1 MRVTAKV
8 DYALRALVELV
19 GSSSERPVKAEVI
32 ADAERIPLRF
42 LLNILGELRVAR
54 LVGSRRG
61 TEGGYWLTTPAEAIS
76 VADVIR
82 AVEGP
87 LADVH
92 GVAPELVEYPPRTSA
107 LRDVWMSARVALR
120 DVLEKTTLGD
130 IAAGD
135 LPDAVTEKLDAPG
148 AAERR

>member
-19 GSSSERPVKAEVI
+19 GSESHRPVKAESI
-32 ADAERIPLRF
+32 ADAEQIPLRF

-61 TEGGYWLTTPAEAIS
+61 TEGGYWLTVPAEDIS

-92 GVAPELVEYPPRTSA
+92 GVAPELVEYPARTAA
-107 LRDVWMSARVALR
+107 LRAVWMSARVALR
-120 DVLEKTTLGD
+120 DVLERTTLAD
-130 IAAGD
+130 IASGA
-135 LPDAVTEKLDAPG
+135 LPSAVTDRLDAPG